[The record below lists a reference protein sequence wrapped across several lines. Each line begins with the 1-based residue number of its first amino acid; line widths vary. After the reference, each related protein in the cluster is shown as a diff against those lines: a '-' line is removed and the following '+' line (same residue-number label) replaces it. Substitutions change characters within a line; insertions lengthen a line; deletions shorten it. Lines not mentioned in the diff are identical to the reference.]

1 MRDNFHLAILQQ
13 RTRKSPPTRR
23 RQGEKEGERKT
34 RAERARTSERAAS
47 KDRNAEPEK
56 RFHYR
61 PEKGH
66 DSSAREGR
74 QGAREKRDSHV
85 MTRSRVDNGLRP

>member
-1 MRDNFHLAILQQ
+1 MAIPQQ

-23 RQGEKEGERKT
+23 RQDEKEGGRKT
-34 RAERARTSERAAS
+34 RAKRAWTSERAAS

-66 DSSAREGR
+66 AIPPHGKAGR
-74 QGAREKRDSHV
+74 AREKSAIC
-85 MTRSRVDNGLRP
+85 T